1 LKADGKAHSL
11 KTSAVHT
18 KQFANAGRW
27 IEHIL
32 DIICHA
38 KKYPADKNYHLS
50 KPSAPIL
57 TLWKICGE
65 NLQTIGT

>member
-50 KPSAPIL
+50 KP
-57 TLWKICGE
+57 
-65 NLQTIGT
+65 